1 MTQDA
6 YAKSI
11 GRWICVVSL
20 SAKEKISSARLE
32 LPMELDPTRR
42 IEAN

>member
-32 LPMELDPTRR
+32 SVPMELESERG
-42 IEAN
+42 A

>member
-32 LPMELDPTRR
+32 SLPMELDPNPAHRD
-42 IEAN
+42 